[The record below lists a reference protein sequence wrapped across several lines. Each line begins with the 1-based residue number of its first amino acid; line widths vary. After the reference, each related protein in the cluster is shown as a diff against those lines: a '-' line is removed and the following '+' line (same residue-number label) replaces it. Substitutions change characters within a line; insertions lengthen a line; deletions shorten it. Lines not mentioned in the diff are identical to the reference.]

1 MVSSDNRV
9 YPVAEGRLIYF
20 WDKSL
25 FPLDSYPGG
34 GNFMILEHANGL
46 YSLYMHLSDGF
57 TLQESYTE
65 KTPLGISGNS
75 GHSLGAH
82 LHFSLLRISERTSLN
97 PFLYLPEYEDHSAPV
112 ISGLYIRVG
121 DRYFAI
127 TEKSDIRLTQP
138 YPLLIEISDS
148 ITAREKVGIF
158 KLSVYMNNKKLIE
171 VVFSQIGISKKGL
184 TLSDYTFHDLFDEK
198 GYYKV
203 KNVSYLN
210 GMNTVKIITHDYSGN
225 SSVKEISFNVKLE
238 I

>member
-1 MVSSDNRV
+1 MVSSDMRV

-34 GNFMILEHANGL
+34 GNFVVLEHANGL

-57 TLQESYTE
+57 TLQASYTE

-82 LHFSLLRISERTSLN
+82 LHFSLLRISDRTSIN
-97 PFLYLPEYEDHSAPV
+97 PFLYLPEYEDHSAPI

-127 TEKSDIRLTQP
+127 KEKSDIRLTQH

-148 ITAREKVGIF
+148 LTAREKLGIF
-158 KLSVYMNNKKLIE
+158 KLSVYMNNKKVIE
-171 VVFSQIGISKKGL
+171 VDFSQIGISKKGL
-184 TLSDYTFHDLFDEK
+184 TLSDYTFHDLYDEK

-203 KNVSYLN
+203 KNVSYIN
-210 GMNTVKIITHDYSGN
+210 GQNTVKIVAHDYYGN